1 MALKVLYPN
10 GQVEAVLTFIETSPG
25 VYEPWDGSVTV
36 SVTSSGSA
44 IEDGV
49 TDTIKA
55 SVIDF
60 LTSSGAAN
68 PLSVILTNTS
78 GELYNAT
85 GGGSGGAVTIA
96 DGADTAEGATDDAAV
111 TGDNDGTIS
120 AKLRGL
126 NEIQADVWDSI
137 NHKINVE
144 DAASEASLSSID
156 GKITKC
162 DTDNVTVSSSALPTG
177 AATEATLSSLNS
189 KVTAVNTGAVVI
201 SSALPAGNNNIGDVD
216 VATIPGIVGTIA
228 DDATT
233 PGNPVMT
240 GGFAKSPDG
249 TDPGNV
255 SAENDVVRF
264 ITDLNR
270 RQYVNTN
277 HPNAHAYHENS
288 SSALT
293 DTTVASAP
301 GSGLQIVVTNIRCS
315 TGAATAWNM
324 FFEEGSTTV
333 IGPIYLEAVAGRGF
347 CSGPIWKPVTANT
360 ALTVTTS
367 AAIAHS
373 IDVEYIIQKV

>member
-1 MALKVLYPN
+1 MPLKVLYPN

-49 TDTIKA
+49 NNAIKA

-60 LTSSGAAN
+60 LTSSGQAN
-68 PLSVILTNTS
+68 PLSVILVNTN
-78 GELYNAT
+78 GELYNAS
-85 GGGSGGAVTIA
+85 GGGSGGAVTVA
-96 DGADTAEGATDDAAV
+96 DGADVAEGATTDVAV
-111 TGDNDGTIS
+111 TGDNNGTIS

-126 NEIQADVWDSI
+126 NEIQADVWDSV
-137 NHKINVE
+137 NHKINVADE
-144 DAASEASLSSID
+144 ASESSLSSID
-156 GKITKC
+156 GKVTAC
-162 DTDNVTVSSSALPTG
+162 NTGNVTISSSALPTG
-177 AATEATLSSLNS
+177 ASTEATLSALNA

-201 SSALPAGNNNIGDVD
+201 SGALPAGTNNIGDVD
-216 VATIPGIVGTIA
+216 VATIPGIAGTVA

-255 SAENDVVRF
+255 SAENDVTRF

-293 DTTVASAP
+293 DATVASAP
-301 GSGLQIVVTNIRCS
+301 GAGLQIVVTNIRCS

-347 CSGPIWKPVTANT
+347 CSGPIWKPITANT